1 MGQGTTRVVED
12 NGADVRV
19 RQLGD
24 EITDVRRRLD
34 ALVMELDRRRHNVT
48 DWKRHVRRHG
58 SSIAIGALVVAV
70 AVVAP
75 FLVSKVRLRRRPSTL
90 AVRGAEL
97 TDKARRL
104 GRAFER
110 IAHDPDRLAPSAAA
124 AATTAVGVGT
134 RTVVAIAAMIAQ
146 LLAKNLVTAMVKQR
160 AR

>member
-12 NGADVRV
+12 NGADGRV

-24 EITDVRRRLD
+24 EITNVRRRLD
-34 ALVMELDRRRHNVT
+34 GLVTELDRRRHNVT

-58 SSIAIGALVVAV
+58 SSIAIGVVVVAV
-70 AVVAP
+70 AVIAP
-75 FLVSKVRLRRRPSTL
+75 VLVSKVRLRRRPSTL

-124 AATTAVGVGT
+124 TTAVGVGT

-146 LLAKNLVTAMVKQR
+146 LLAKSLVTAMVKPR